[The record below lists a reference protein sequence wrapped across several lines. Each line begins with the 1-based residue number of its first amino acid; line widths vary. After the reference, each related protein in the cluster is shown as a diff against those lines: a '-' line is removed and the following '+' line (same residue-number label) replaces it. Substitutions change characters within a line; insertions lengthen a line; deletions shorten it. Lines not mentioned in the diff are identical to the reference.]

1 MNKWVMAIIIVV
13 YTVCTDHPLQYHP
26 DVAVRK
32 EVDKL
37 VIKCALHEKGCTWTG
52 SLKDHEVCYL

>member
-1 MNKWVMAIIIVV
+1 MSCDHTLHNDIIVIYCAV
-13 YTVCTDHPLQYHP
+13 MVQYHP

-37 VIKCALHEKGCTWTG
+37 VVKCALHEKGCPWKG